1 MIAPNAHRL
10 LLSNKNF
17 CIEETLSFIQQQVS
31 AGVEEFKNFP
41 ETATSVEFCRRDIG
55 FVIDA
60 YLDLLEDETSDSMEF
75 VSSRYWK
82 GEVSSLV
89 GNKNKEVTAH
99 EFLKN
104 LILNYVINN
113 RVFSSSQAISNQH
126 VDSVVAEEKATAL
139 ILNNYALLIN
149 TILNGPSKK
158 YLHNYLEN
166 RFTAKWW
173 KDEPLKMDKVETIL
187 ECAYQAPSKQGYHE
201 FEIHVITDSDE
212 GKDFKEWLYYENT
225 ACLDKI
231 RAKPG
236 VGLRRYNGQVLAPV
250 VMIWLAKTYPAKE
263 VNPYNES
270 NWLRTNNDCIISSTM
285 AMCQAEELG
294 VRTGFCGCIGGREIA
309 DRLNRP
315 NHTAV
320 ISIGFGYADPDN
332 MISRQV
338 FKDNVRIGFD
348 LSNTAPAIRTAE
360 NRKRRPTKYSMVN
373 FV

>member
-1 MIAPNAHRL
+1 MTAPNAYRL
-10 LLSNKNF
+10 LSSNKDF
-17 CIEETLSFIQQQVS
+17 CIEETLMFIQNQVS
-31 AGVEEFKNFP
+31 AGVPEFENFP

-60 YLDLLEDETSDSMEF
+60 YLDLLEDETSDSMQF

-89 GNKNKEVTAH
+89 GNKNKEVMAH

-104 LILNYVINN
+104 LILNYIFNN
-113 RVFSSSQAISNQH
+113 RTFQSAQTISVQQL
-126 VDSVVAEEKATAL
+126 DSVNVEEKATAL

-173 KDEPLKMDKVETIL
+173 NDEPLKSDKVETIL

-201 FEIHVITDSDE
+201 FEIHVITDSEE
-212 GKDFKEWLYYENT
+212 GKSFKEWLYYENT

-231 RAKPG
+231 RGKPG
-236 VGLRRYNGQVLAPV
+236 VGMRRYNGQVLAPV
-250 VMIWLAKTYPAKE
+250 VMIWLAKTYTTAL
-263 VNPYNES
+263 NPYNES

-294 VRTGFCGCIGGREIA
+294 VRTGFCGCLGGREIA

-320 ISIGFGYADPDN
+320 ISVGFGYADSD
-332 MISRQV
+332 RLLHRKV
-338 FKDNVRIGFD
+338 FKDGVQIGFD

-360 NRKRRPTKYSMVN
+360 NRNRRPSKYSMVN

>member
-1 MIAPNAHRL
+1 MTTPVAHRL
-10 LLSNKNF
+10 LLSNKDF
-17 CIEETLSFIQQQVS
+17 CIEETLMFIQNQVL
-31 AGVEEFKNFP
+31 AGVPEFKDFP
-41 ETATSVEFCRRDIG
+41 ETTTSVEFCRRDVG

-60 YLDLLEDETSDSMEF
+60 YLDLLEDETSDSMQF

-89 GNKNKEVTAH
+89 GNKNKEVMAH

-104 LILNYVINN
+104 LILNYVFNN
-113 RVFSSSQAISNQH
+113 RTFQSAQTISVQQLDLIA
-126 VDSVVAEEKATAL
+126 VEEKATAL

-201 FEIHVITDSDE
+201 FEIHVITDSPE
-212 GKDFKEWLYYENT
+212 GKEFKEWLYYENT

-231 RAKPG
+231 RGKEGP
-236 VGLRRYNGQVLAPV
+236 GLRRYNGQVLAPV
-250 VMIWLAKTYPAKE
+250 VMIWLAKNYP
-263 VNPYNES
+263 VSTNQYGES
-270 NWLRTNNDCIISSTM
+270 DWLRTNNDCIISSTM
-285 AMCQAEELG
+285 AMCQAEELD

-309 DRLNRP
+309 DRLHKP

-320 ISIGFGYADPDN
+320 ISIGFGYATPDR
-332 MISRQV
+332 MLGRKV
-338 FKDNVRIGFD
+338 YKDGVEIGFD
-348 LSNTAPAIRTAE
+348 LSNTIPSIRTAE
-360 NRKRRPTKYSMVN
+360 NRKRRPPKYSMVN

>member
-1 MIAPNAHRL
+1 MTTPNAHRL
-10 LLSNKNF
+10 LLSNKDF
-17 CIEETLSFIQQQVS
+17 CIEETLAFIQRQVDIRS
-31 AGVEEFKNFP
+31 PEFINFP
-41 ETATSVEFCRRDIG
+41 QTATSVEFCRRDIG

-60 YLDLLEDETSDSMEF
+60 YLDLLEDSTSDSMYQ

-82 GEVSSLV
+82 GSVSSLL
-89 GNKNKEVTAH
+89 GNKNKEVVAH

-104 LILNYVINN
+104 LILNYVFNN
-113 RVFSSSQAISNQH
+113 RLYESPQAIASQH
-126 VDSVVAEEKATAL
+126 TDVGDAEEKAIGI

-149 TILNGPSKK
+149 TILNGPTKK

-173 KDEPLKMDKVETIL
+173 TDDELPMDKVETIL

-201 FEIHVITDSDE
+201 FEIHVITDSPE
-212 GKDFKEWLYYENT
+212 GKEFKEWLYYENT
-225 ACLDKI
+225 ACLDKV

-250 VMIWLAKTYPAKE
+250 VMIWLAKNYSVTP
-263 VNPYNES
+263 NPYGES
-270 NWLRTNNDCIISSTM
+270 DWLRTNNDCIISSTM

-309 DRLNRP
+309 DRLNKP

-320 ISIGFGYADPDN
+320 ISIGFGYATPDR
-332 MISRQV
+332 MLGRKV
-338 FKDNVRIGFD
+338 YKDGVEIGSD
-348 LSNTAPAIRTAE
+348 LSNTVPSIRTAE
-360 NRKRRPTKYSMVN
+360 NRKRRPPKYSMVN

>member
-1 MIAPNAHRL
+1 MTTPVAHRL
-10 LLSNKNF
+10 LLSNKDF
-17 CIEETLSFIQQQVS
+17 CIEETLTFIQNQVL
-31 AGVEEFKNFP
+31 AGVPEFKDFP
-41 ETATSVEFCRRDIG
+41 ETTTSVEFCRRDIG

-60 YLDLLEDETSDSMEF
+60 YLDLLEDETSDRMHF

-89 GNKNKEVTAH
+89 GNKNKEVMAH

-104 LILNYVINN
+104 LILNYVFNN
-113 RVFSSSQAISNQH
+113 RTFQSAQTISVQQL
-126 VDSVVAEEKATAL
+126 DLVAVEEKATAL
-139 ILNNYALLIN
+139 ILNNYSLLIN
-149 TILNGPSKK
+149 TILNGTSKK

-173 KDEPLKMDKVETIL
+173 KDEPLKLDKVETIL

-201 FEIHVITDSDE
+201 FEIHVITDSPE
-212 GKDFKEWLYYENT
+212 GKEFKEWLYYENT
-225 ACLDKI
+225 ACLDKV

-250 VMIWLAKTYPAKE
+250 VMIWLAKNYSVTP
-263 VNPYNES
+263 NPYGES
-270 NWLRTNNDCIISSTM
+270 DWLRTNNDCIISSTM

-309 DRLNRP
+309 DRLNKP

-320 ISIGFGYADPDN
+320 ISIGFGYATPDN
-332 MISRQV
+332 MLGRKV
-338 FKDNVRIGFD
+338 YKDDIEIGFD
-348 LSNTAPAIRTAE
+348 LSNTVSSIRTAE
-360 NRKRRPTKYSMVN
+360 NRRRRPTKQSMIK
-373 FV
+373 FM